1 MVGREGAVP
10 LSVSFY
16 RMLPEKPSALG
27 CPEHTDELLGISK
40 PNKVRRGMSVCGESK
55 VEGMEM

>member
-1 MVGREGAVP
+1 MP
-10 LSVSFY
+10 LRVSFY